1 MLFVIVSTYVNRDH
15 IFYVIHSS
23 IDLPDCTTKTFDAVI
38 TKTIKTVASKAILDL
53 DKSRV
58 IVYLIYFSSQKFLFL
73 ELNNFYNIYTN
84 KKKVS
89 SITNFKVCWYYW
101 HYFKM
106 CYCCRVTYRN
116 DAIHTSLWREKLQ
129 NSS

>member
-1 MLFVIVSTYVNRDH
+1 MLFVIVSTYNRDH

-73 ELNNFYNIYTN
+73 ELNNFYNIYT
-84 KKKVS
+84 KCV
-89 SITNFKVCWYYW
+89 IVVGLHIEMMLFIRP
-101 HYFKM
+101 FE
-106 CYCCRVTYRN
+106 
-116 DAIHTSLWREKLQ
+116 EKSYKIPL
-129 NSS
+129 N